1 MQQGCRM
8 IKKIQ
13 SVFVFLLVFSCS
25 TTLVGNET
33 AKTYFPE
40 TFGSYW
46 VYEDQDGNELTRTID
61 EGEEIAG
68 ETYNIFI
75 YEPDIEDWANYA
87 YHFLPSLYSVNDES
101 ITCLIGDEIEKVT
114 KARLIKE
121 MEAFTKMAK
130 KSIEDN
136 PPPEA
141 PNISFDINYDVEV
154 KAQDHFV
161 LVPTATT
168 PSEKWDTTQIKAKVS
183 MQYKIQGVPSD
194 FLGEDESPKIIFN
207 FNIAET
213 GSILDTET
221 VETQAGTFEDCLKIE
236 YRTATTMEVAPLEQH
251 STNDPPGES
260 VTTLWLAPNVGIVKF
275 RQDAENILLKT
286 IPSPDIQSS
295 TAIKTFELTKY
306 EIKSEASGSNESD

>member
-1 MQQGCRM
+1 ML
-8 IKKIQ
+8 KKIR
-13 SVFVFLLVFSCS
+13 SVFVCLFVFSCS
-25 TTLVGNET
+25 TTLMGNET
-33 AKTYFPE
+33 AKTYFPG

-46 VYEDQDGNELTRTID
+46 VYEDQDGNELTRTVD

-87 YHFLPSLYSVNDES
+87 YHFLPALYSVNDRS
-101 ITCLIGDEIEKVT
+101 IASLIGDEIEKVT

-121 MEAFTKMAK
+121 MEAFTKMVK

-141 PNISFDINYDVEV
+141 PNLSFDINYDVE
-154 KAQDHFV
+154 AQAEDHFV
-161 LVPTATT
+161 LLPTATT
-168 PSEKWDTTQIKAKVS
+168 PNEKWDATQIEAKVS
-183 MQYKIQGVPSD
+183 IQYEIQGVPAD
-194 FLGEDESPKIIFN
+194 FPEAGEMPKIIFD

-213 GSILDTET
+213 GKILGTET

-236 YRTATTMEVAPLEQH
+236 YRTATTMEVSPLEQH

-260 VTTLWLAPNVGIVKF
+260 VTILWLAPNVGIVKF

-286 IPSPDIQSS
+286 IPSPEFQSS
-295 TAIKTFELTKY
+295 ATVKTFELKKY
-306 EIKSEASGSNESD
+306 EIKSEGADSNESD

>member
-8 IKKIQ
+8 LKKIRA
-13 SVFVFLLVFSCS
+13 VFVFLFVFSCS
-25 TTLVGNET
+25 TTLMGNET
-33 AKTYFPE
+33 AKTYFPG

-46 VYEDQDGNELTRTID
+46 VYEDQDGNELTRTVD

-87 YHFLPSLYSVNDES
+87 YHFLPSLYSVDDES
-101 ITCLIGDEIEKVT
+101 ITCLIGDEIEKAM

-121 MEAFTKMAK
+121 MEAFTEMAK

-136 PPPEA
+136 PPPDA

-154 KAQDHFV
+154 KAEDHFV

-168 PSEKWDTTQIKAKVS
+168 PNEKWDTTQIKAKVS
-183 MQYKIQGVPSD
+183 MQYEIIGAPAD
-194 FLGEDESPKIIFN
+194 FPATDEMPKIILD

-213 GSILDTET
+213 GNILSTET

-236 YRTATTMEVAPLEQH
+236 YRTATTMEVSPVEQH
-251 STNDPPGES
+251 SANDPPGES

-275 RQDAENILLKT
+275 HQKTEDIFLKT
-286 IPSPDIQSS
+286 IPSPEFQSS
-295 TAIKTFELTKY
+295 ATVKTFELTKY
-306 EIKSEASGSNESD
+306 QITSDASGSSESD

>member
-8 IKKIQ
+8 LKKIR
-13 SVFVFLLVFSCS
+13 SVFVFLFVFSCS
-25 TTLVGNET
+25 TTLMGNET
-33 AKTYFPE
+33 AKTYFPG

-46 VYEDQDGNELTRTID
+46 VYEDQDGNELTRTVD

-75 YEPDIEDWANYA
+75 YEPDVEDWANYA
-87 YHFLPSLYSVNDES
+87 YHFHPSLYSVNDES
-101 ITCLIGDEIEKVT
+101 ITCLIGDEIEKAM
-114 KARLIKE
+114 KARFIEE
-121 MEAFTKMAK
+121 MEAFTKVAK

-154 KAQDHFV
+154 KAEDPFV

-183 MQYKIQGVPSD
+183 MQYEIQGVPAG
-194 FLGEDESPKIIFN
+194 FPGADEIPKIIFD

-213 GSILDTET
+213 GKILGTET

-236 YRTATTMEVAPLEQH
+236 YRTATTMEVSPLEQH
-251 STNDPPGES
+251 TTNDPPGES

-275 RQDAENILLKT
+275 HQKAEDIFLKT
-286 IPSPDIQSS
+286 IPSPEFQSS
-295 TAIKTFELTKY
+295 APIKTFELTKY

>member
-1 MQQGCRM
+1 
-8 IKKIQ
+8 
-13 SVFVFLLVFSCS
+13 
-25 TTLVGNET
+25 
-33 AKTYFPE
+33 
-40 TFGSYW
+40 
-46 VYEDQDGNELTRTID
+46 VYEDQDGNELTRTVD

-68 ETYNIFI
+68 ETYSIFI

-87 YHFLPSLYSVNDES
+87 YHFHPSLYSVNDES
-101 ITCLIGDEIEKVT
+101 VTCLIGDEIAQAM

-141 PNISFDINYDVEV
+141 PNLSFDVNYDVEA
-154 KAQDHFV
+154 KAEDPFV

-168 PSEKWDTTQIKAKVS
+168 PNEKWDTTQIKAKVS
-183 MQYKIQGVPSD
+183 MQYEIQGLPAD
-194 FLGEDESPKIIFN
+194 LLGADEIPKIIFD

-213 GSILDTET
+213 GKILGTET

-236 YRTATTMEVAPLEQH
+236 YRTATTMEVSPLEQH
-251 STNDPPGES
+251 AANDPPGES

-275 RQDAENILLKT
+275 HQEAEDILLKT
-286 IPSPDIQSS
+286 IPSPEFQSLA
-295 TAIKTFELTKY
+295 AIKTFELTKY
-306 EIKSEASGSNESD
+306 EIKSEASGSDESD

>member
-1 MQQGCRM
+1 ML
-8 IKKIQ
+8 KKIQ
-13 SVFVFLLVFSCS
+13 SVFVFLFVFSCS
-25 TTLVGNET
+25 TTLMGNET
-33 AKTYFPE
+33 VKTYFPG

-46 VYEDQDGNELTRTID
+46 VYEDQDGNELTRTVD

-68 ETYNIFI
+68 ETYDIFI
-75 YEPDIEDWANYA
+75 YEPDIEDWTNYA

-101 ITCLIGDEIEKVT
+101 ITCLIGDEIEKMT

-141 PNISFDINYDVEV
+141 PNLSFDINYDVEV
-154 KAQDHFV
+154 KAEDHFV

-168 PSEKWDTTQIKAKVS
+168 PNEKWDTTQIKAKVS
-183 MQYKIQGVPSD
+183 MQYEIQGVPAD
-194 FLGEDESPKIIFN
+194 FPGADEIPKIIFN

-213 GSILDTET
+213 GEILGTET

-236 YRTATTMEVAPLEQH
+236 YRTATTMEVSPLDQH
-251 STNDPPGES
+251 STTNPSGES
-260 VTTLWLAPNVGIVKF
+260 ITTLWLAPNIGIVKGH
-275 RQDAENILLKT
+275 QEAEDIFLKT
-286 IPSPDIQSS
+286 IPTPEFQSS
-295 TAIKTFELTKY
+295 TAVKTFELTRY
-306 EIKSEASGSNESD
+306 EIKSDVSDSSESD

>member
-1 MQQGCRM
+1 ML
-8 IKKIQ
+8 KKIQ
-13 SVFVFLLVFSCS
+13 SFFVFLFVFSCS
-25 TTLVGNET
+25 TTLMGNET
-33 AKTYFPE
+33 AKTYFPG

-46 VYEDQDGNELTRTID
+46 VYEDQDGNELTRTVD

-68 ETYNIFI
+68 ETYDIFI

-154 KAQDHFV
+154 KAQEHFV

-168 PSEKWDTTQIKAKVS
+168 PNEKWDTTQIKAKVS
-183 MQYKIQGVPSD
+183 MLYEIQGVPAD
-194 FLGEDESPKIIFN
+194 FLGADEIPKIIFD

-213 GSILDTET
+213 GKILGTET

-236 YRTATTMEVAPLEQH
+236 YRTATTMEVTPLEQH
-251 STNDPPGES
+251 STTNPSGES
-260 VTTLWLAPNVGIVKF
+260 ITTLWLAPNIGIVKF
-275 RQDAENILLKT
+275 HQEAEDIFLKT
-286 IPSPDIQSS
+286 IQMPEFQSS
-295 TAIKTFELTKY
+295 TAVKTFELTKY
-306 EIKSEASGSNESD
+306 KIKSEESGSNESD

>member
-1 MQQGCRM
+1 MS
-8 IKKIQ
+8 KKIR
-13 SVFVFLLVFSCS
+13 SVFVFLFVFSYS
-25 TTLVGNET
+25 TTLMGNET
-33 AKTYFPE
+33 AKTYFPG

-46 VYEDQDGNELTRTID
+46 VYEDQDGDELTRTVD

-75 YEPDIEDWANYA
+75 YEPDIKDWANYA
-87 YHFLPSLYSVNDES
+87 YHFLPSVYSVNDEN
-101 ITCLIGDEIEKVT
+101 ITCLIGDEIKKVT

-121 MEAFTKMAK
+121 METFTKMAK

-141 PNISFDINYDVEV
+141 PNISFDVNYDVEV
-154 KAQDHFV
+154 EAQDHFV

-168 PSEKWDTTQIKAKVS
+168 PNEKWDTTQIKAKVS
-183 MQYKIQGVPSD
+183 MQYEIQGVSDD
-194 FLGEDESPKIIFN
+194 FLGADEIPKIIFD

-213 GSILDTET
+213 GKILGTET

-236 YRTATTMEVAPLEQH
+236 YRTATTMEVSPLEQH
-251 STNDPPGES
+251 AANDPPGES
-260 VTTLWLAPNVGIVKF
+260 VMILWLAPNVGIVKF
-275 RQDAENILLKT
+275 HQESENILLKT
-286 IPSPDIQSS
+286 IPSPEFQSS

-306 EIKSEASGSNESD
+306 EIKSEVSESSETD